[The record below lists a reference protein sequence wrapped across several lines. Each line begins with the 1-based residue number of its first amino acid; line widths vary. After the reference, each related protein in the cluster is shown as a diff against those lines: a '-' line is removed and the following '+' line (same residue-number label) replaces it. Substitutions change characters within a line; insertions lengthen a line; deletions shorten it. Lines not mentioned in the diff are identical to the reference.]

1 MYTYH
6 MTTIQKHIALLS
18 HDIQCKNPNTVIE
31 EKFKHLINHKDLA
44 FHLSCPNIRGSTPR
58 TLDLFLL
65 ARLSS
70 RILTFS
76 FDFQSFCFHHKLKQ
90 CLTDFR
96 DCLYT
101 LLLQSGP
108 HSSVT
113 KAHLFLL
120 FVPLAHNSFC
130 HISYFPGTQR
140 HKIYAFILSVPSV
153 GEGGETFFSIGNI
166 IQWGKERID
175 LNVILCQ
182 KATQKYSEMK
192 WLHLLSR
199 WTSKQD
205 DWASIHT
212 WIKTV
217 ITGDAVQH
225 GRLEET
231 AKER

>member
-1 MYTYH
+1 MYSKEVQSYKYDIWKFSVTQNQIIQYRVCMYTYH

-18 HDIQCKNPNTVIE
+18 HDIHCKNPNTVIE

-153 GEGGETFFSIGNI
+153 GEGGDAFFSIGNI
-166 IQWGKERID
+166 IQ
-175 LNVILCQ
+175 
-182 KATQKYSEMK
+182 
-192 WLHLLSR
+192 
-199 WTSKQD
+199 
-205 DWASIHT
+205 
-212 WIKTV
+212 
-217 ITGDAVQH
+217 
-225 GRLEET
+225 
-231 AKER
+231 